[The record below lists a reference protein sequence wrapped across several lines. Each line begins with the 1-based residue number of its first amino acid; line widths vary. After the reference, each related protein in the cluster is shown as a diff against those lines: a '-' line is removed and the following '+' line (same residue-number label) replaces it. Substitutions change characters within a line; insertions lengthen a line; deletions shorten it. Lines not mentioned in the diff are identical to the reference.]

1 MKTLIFFL
9 LASHATTIAQVAIQL
24 LPKASPPGPIKR
36 YQPRSRSIENVVDW
50 SQLRSTARRATE
62 RYGRNDP
69 QTLLAKPADSRRWIA
84 TTSLPDTLRR
94 VADSPDHE
102 TQKNLK
108 NGRLPANLVS
118 SKFRTASTH
127 IEQFPTSDVIGKDP
141 GDLSK
146 GAAFAKLGMLKGSRY
161 IRLRVASSSSKLHSR
176 TRLAQAKNSTAPHED
191 PHVAPTSKHSRHF
204 KSHQKLASKIRTA
217 SAQRSAYPSS
227 ELSGTILRDSVSGAG
242 DIEFYGQIEVGT
254 PPQAFMIDFDTG
266 SSDMWIKDKTC
277 KKNCGRDSTHK
288 HAFYDSEK
296 SSTSKDLAS
305 PFQISYGVG
314 GVSGALFEDTVSVSG
329 YNVFQQAFGV
339 CDVLSED
346 WPNDPADGV
355 LGLAFE
361 SIATSHKKPWFYN
374 AISQNQKL
382 NNTLES
388 EMFSFA
394 MGRYATQS
402 HHKSEL
408 FLGGQNAEKY
418 HGDFQWIPLTS
429 KTYWQVEL
437 VNVYCNN
444 GEDEKYRVEIPST
457 AAIID
462 SGTTYIAAPA
472 EQARIFWE
480 NIPNS
485 QTKSGDGF
493 YTFPCSQS
501 VKMVFDF
508 GNGIELGVNELDLNL
523 GKVSPGSDRCVGA
536 VFGSQTG
543 GNWILGISFMK
554 SYYTT
559 FDFGSSRLGFA
570 NRLTTDRC
578 RTILSI
584 LQP

>member
-1 MKTLIFFL
+1 M
-9 LASHATTIAQVAIQL
+9 
-24 LPKASPPGPIKR
+24 KR

-69 QTLLAKPADSRRWIA
+69 QTLLVKPADSRRWIA

-94 VADSPDHE
+94 VADSSDHE

-127 IEQFPTSDVIGKDP
+127 IEPISTSDVIGKDP

-161 IRLRVASSSSKLHSR
+161 IRLRVASSASKLHSR
-176 TRLAQAKNSTAPHED
+176 TRLTQAKNSTAPHQD
-191 PHVAPTSKHSRHF
+191 PHLATTSKLSRHF

-355 LGLAFE
+355 LGL
-361 SIATSHKKPWFYN
+361 
-374 AISQNQKL
+374 
-382 NNTLES
+382 
-388 EMFSFA
+388 
-394 MGRYATQS
+394 G
-402 HHKSEL
+402 
-408 FLGGQNAEKY
+408 
-418 HGDFQWIPLTS
+418 
-429 KTYWQVEL
+429 
-437 VNVYCNN
+437 
-444 GEDEKYRVEIPST
+444 
-457 AAIID
+457 
-462 SGTTYIAAPA
+462 
-472 EQARIFWE
+472 
-480 NIPNS
+480 
-485 QTKSGDGF
+485 
-493 YTFPCSQS
+493 
-501 VKMVFDF
+501 
-508 GNGIELGVNELDLNL
+508 
-523 GKVSPGSDRCVGA
+523 
-536 VFGSQTG
+536 
-543 GNWILGISFMK
+543 
-554 SYYTT
+554 
-559 FDFGSSRLGFA
+559 
-570 NRLTTDRC
+570 
-578 RTILSI
+578 
-584 LQP
+584 